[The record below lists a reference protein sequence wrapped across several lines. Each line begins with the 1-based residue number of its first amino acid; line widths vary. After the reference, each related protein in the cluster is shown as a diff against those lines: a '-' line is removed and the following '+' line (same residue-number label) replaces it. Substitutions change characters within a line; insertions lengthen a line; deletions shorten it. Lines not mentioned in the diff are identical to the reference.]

1 MKNKCLLV
9 LLLALGCCH
18 VQAQKSQ
25 KDPLSEALV
34 RLNQK
39 VDSELIPGIK
49 RFPLIGIS
57 TDISPKRTA
66 VNTAY
71 VQSVILSGGIPYMIP
86 VTDNVEILRQIVS
99 QLDGIV
105 FTGGEDIQPMYYGD
119 LPYEKLEEV
128 SPARDT
134 FDLMVLKMAADRNI
148 PILGICRGLQLMNV
162 AFGGTLYQDLP
173 TQHPSSVNHRQKESG
188 TTPTHPISIIKESK
202 LAEITGQEVLQVN
215 TFHHQAIRKLAPGF
229 KITAWAPDSIAEA
242 IEAYPIRQMIGVQFH
257 PEIFT
262 AAGDT
267 TMHKLFKFLVNK
279 ADTFNL
285 AKKIHSRIL
294 SIDTHTDTPLW
305 FKNGYSVG
313 LRKDNM
319 VSIPKMEEG
328 KLDAQ
333 FLAAFIWQGK
343 RDDASS
349 QKAVESTTRLIQSI
363 YDEVEQYKDF
373 CGIALTEEDL
383 IRLKREGKKAFF
395 IGIENGYAIGKD
407 LKNIAKYKQMGV
419 NYITLCHSYD
429 NDICHSS
436 THTEDATEGLTRFG
450 REVVKEMNR
459 LGIMIDVSHASE
471 GTFWDVIKYSTQPI
485 IASHSSS
492 KALCDHDR
500 NLTDEQ
506 LRALA
511 KNGGVAQL
519 CLLDA
524 YINKNPKAASVCD
537 AAEHLDHMIKVAGID
552 HVGIGTDFDGGGGLQ
567 GCNGDNDLIN
577 LTIKMIEKGYT
588 EEDLI
593 RLKREGKKAFFI
605 GIENGYAIG
614 KDLKNIKKYKQM
626 GVNYITLCHSYDND
640 ICHSSTHTEDATQG
654 LTQFGREVV
663 KEMNRLGIMIDIS
676 HASEGTFWDV
686 IKYSTQPIIA
696 SHSSS
701 KALCDHDR
709 NLTDEQLR
717 ALAKNGG
724 VAQLCLLDAYINKNP
739 KAASICDAVEHLD
752 HMIKVAGI
760 NHVGIGTDF
769 DGGGGLQG
777 CKGDNDLINL
787 TIKMI
792 EKGYTE
798 EDLRKIWGGNLLRVM
813 KQVQEAPLLSSK
825 KRR

>member
-18 VQAQKSQ
+18 VQAQKS
-25 KDPLSEALV
+25 KKNPLPEALTQ
-34 RLNQK
+34 LNQK
-39 VDSELIPGIK
+39 VDSESIPGVK
-49 RFPLIGIS
+49 RRPLIGIS
-57 TDISPKRTA
+57 TDVNPKRTA

-86 VTDNVEILRQIVS
+86 VTDNVEVLRQIVS

-105 FTGGEDIQPMYYGD
+105 LTGGEDIQPDYYSD
-119 LPYEKLEEV
+119 TPDEKLEEV

-134 FDLMVLKMAADRNI
+134 FDLMVLKMATDRNI

-173 TQHPSSVNHRQKESG
+173 TQHPSAINHRQKESG
-188 TTPTHPISIIKESK
+188 TIPTHPVSIIKGSK
-202 LAEITGQEVLQVN
+202 LAEITGQEMLQVN

-229 KITAWAPDSIAEA
+229 KVTAWAPDSVVEA
-242 IEAYPIRQMIGVQFH
+242 IEAYPVRQILGVQFH

-267 TMHKLFKFLVNK
+267 TMRKLFKFLINK

-285 AKKIHSRIL
+285 AKDIHSRIL

-305 FKNGYSVG
+305 FKDGYSVG

-319 VSIPKMEEG
+319 VNIQKMEEG

-343 RDDASS
+343 RDDVSS

-363 YDEVEQYKDF
+363 YDEVEKYKEF

-383 IRLKREGKKAFF
+383 VRLKGEGKKAFF

-407 LKNIAKYKQMGV
+407 LKNIEKYKQMGV

-436 THTEDATEGLTRFG
+436 THTEDAAKGLSRFG
-450 REVVKEMNR
+450 RDVVKEMNR
-459 LGIMIDVSHASE
+459 LGIMVDVSHASE
-471 GTFWDVIKYSTQPI
+471 GTFWDAIKYSTQPI
-485 IASHSSS
+485 IASHSSAR
-492 KALCDHDR
+492 ALCDHDR

-511 KNGGVAQL
+511 KNGGVVQL

-524 YINKNPKAASVCD
+524 YIHKDPKAASVCD

-567 GCNGDNDLIN
+567 GC
-577 LTIKMIEKGYT
+577 
-588 EEDLI
+588 
-593 RLKREGKKAFFI
+593 
-605 GIENGYAIG
+605 
-614 KDLKNIKKYKQM
+614 
-626 GVNYITLCHSYDND
+626 
-640 ICHSSTHTEDATQG
+640 
-654 LTQFGREVV
+654 
-663 KEMNRLGIMIDIS
+663 
-676 HASEGTFWDV
+676 
-686 IKYSTQPIIA
+686 
-696 SHSSS
+696 
-701 KALCDHDR
+701 
-709 NLTDEQLR
+709 
-717 ALAKNGG
+717 
-724 VAQLCLLDAYINKNP
+724 
-739 KAASICDAVEHLD
+739 
-752 HMIKVAGI
+752 
-760 NHVGIGTDF
+760 
-769 DGGGGLQG
+769 
-777 CKGDNDLINL
+777 KGDNDLINL

-792 EKGYTE
+792 EKGYKE
-798 EDLRKIWGGNLLRVM
+798 EDLKKIWGGNLLRVM
-813 KQVQEAPLLSSK
+813 KQVQEAPLLSSPK
-825 KRR
+825 LR

>member
-99 QLDGIV
+99 RLDGIV

-119 LPYEKLEEV
+119 LLYEKLEEV

-215 TFHHQAIRKLAPGF
+215 TFHHQAIRELAPGF

-343 RDDASS
+343 RDDVSS
-349 QKAVESTTRLIQSI
+349 QKAVESTTLLIQSI
-363 YDEVEQYKDF
+363 YDEVAKYKDF

-383 IRLKREGKKAFF
+383 VRLK
-395 IGIENGYAIGKD
+395 N
-407 LKNIAKYKQMGV
+407 
-419 NYITLCHSYD
+419 
-429 NDICHSS
+429 
-436 THTEDATEGLTRFG
+436 
-450 REVVKEMNR
+450 
-459 LGIMIDVSHASE
+459 
-471 GTFWDVIKYSTQPI
+471 
-485 IASHSSS
+485 
-492 KALCDHDR
+492 
-500 NLTDEQ
+500 
-506 LRALA
+506 
-511 KNGGVAQL
+511 
-519 CLLDA
+519 
-524 YINKNPKAASVCD
+524 
-537 AAEHLDHMIKVAGID
+537 
-552 HVGIGTDFDGGGGLQ
+552 
-567 GCNGDNDLIN
+567 
-577 LTIKMIEKGYT
+577 
-588 EEDLI
+588 
-593 RLKREGKKAFFI
+593 EGKKAFFI

-739 KAASICDAVEHLD
+739 KAASVCDAAEHLD

-760 NHVGIGTDF
+760 DHVGIG
-769 DGGGGLQG
+769 
-777 CKGDNDLINL
+777 I
-787 TIKMI
+787 
-792 EKGYTE
+792 
-798 EDLRKIWGGNLLRVM
+798 
-813 KQVQEAPLLSSK
+813 A
-825 KRR
+825 

>member
-1 MKNKCLLV
+1 MKNNCLLV
-9 LLLALGCCH
+9 LLLALGCCPM
-18 VQAQKSQ
+18 QAQKS
-25 KDPLSEALV
+25 KKTPLSEALTQ
-34 RLNQK
+34 LAQK
-39 VDSELIPGIK
+39 VDSESILETK
-49 RFPLIGIS
+49 RCPLIGIS
-57 TDISPKRTA
+57 TDVSSKRTA

-71 VQSVILSGGIPYMIP
+71 VQSVILAGGIPYMIP
-86 VTDNVEILRQIVS
+86 VTDNVEVLRQIVS
-99 QLDGIV
+99 RLDGIV
-105 FTGGEDIQPMYYGD
+105 LTGGEDIQPIYYD
-119 LPYEKLEEV
+119 NLPHEKLEEV

-134 FDLMVLKMAADRNI
+134 FDLMILKMAADRNI

-173 TQHPSSVNHRQKESG
+173 TQHPSPINHRQKESG
-188 TTPTHPISIIKESK
+188 IIPTHRISIIKESK
-202 LAEITGQEVLQVN
+202 LAEIIGKEELEVN
-215 TFHHQAIRKLAPGF
+215 SFHHQAIQHLAPEF
-229 KITAWAPDSIAEA
+229 KATAWAPDSVVEA
-242 IEAYPIRQMIGVQFH
+242 IEAYPVRQMLGVQFH

-267 TMHKLFKFLVNK
+267 TLCKLFKFLINK
-279 ADTFNL
+279 ADTFSL
-285 AKKIHSRIL
+285 AKDIHSRIL

-305 FKNGYSVG
+305 FKDGYSIG

-319 VSIPKMEEG
+319 VSIQKMEEG

-333 FLAAFIWQGK
+333 FLAAFIWQRK
-343 RDDASS
+343 RDELSS

-363 YDEVEQYKDF
+363 YDEIEKYKDF
-373 CGIALTEEDL
+373 CDIAVTEEDL
-383 IRLKREGKKAFF
+383 IRLKSEGKKAFF

-407 LKNIAKYKQMGV
+407 LKNIEKYKQMGV

-436 THTEDATEGLTRFG
+436 THTEDATKGLTQFG

-524 YINKNPKAASVCD
+524 YIHKNPKAATVCE
-537 AAEHLDHMIKVAGID
+537 AAEHLDHMIKIAGID
-552 HVGIGTDFDGGGGLQ
+552 
-567 GCNGDNDLIN
+567 
-577 LTIKMIEKGYT
+577 
-588 EEDLI
+588 
-593 RLKREGKKAFFI
+593 
-605 GIENGYAIG
+605 
-614 KDLKNIKKYKQM
+614 
-626 GVNYITLCHSYDND
+626 
-640 ICHSSTHTEDATQG
+640 
-654 LTQFGREVV
+654 
-663 KEMNRLGIMIDIS
+663 
-676 HASEGTFWDV
+676 
-686 IKYSTQPIIA
+686 
-696 SHSSS
+696 
-701 KALCDHDR
+701 
-709 NLTDEQLR
+709 
-717 ALAKNGG
+717 
-724 VAQLCLLDAYINKNP
+724 
-739 KAASICDAVEHLD
+739 
-752 HMIKVAGI
+752 
-760 NHVGIGTDF
+760 HVGIGTDF

-813 KQVQEAPLLSSK
+813 KQVQDAPLLSSP

>member
-18 VQAQKSQ
+18 VQAQKS
-25 KDPLSEALV
+25 KKNPLPEALTQ
-34 RLNQK
+34 LNQK
-39 VDSELIPGIK
+39 VDSESIPGVK
-49 RFPLIGIS
+49 RRPLIGIS
-57 TDISPKRTA
+57 TDVNPKRTA

-86 VTDNVEILRQIVS
+86 VTDNVEVLRQIVS

-105 FTGGEDIQPMYYGD
+105 LTGGEDIQPDYYGD
-119 LPYEKLEEV
+119 TPDDKLEEV

-134 FDLMVLKMAADRNI
+134 FDLMVLKMATDRNI

-173 TQHPSSVNHRQKESG
+173 TQHPSAINHRQKESG
-188 TTPTHPISIIKESK
+188 TIPTHPVSIIKGSK
-202 LAEITGQEVLQVN
+202 LAEITGQEMLQVN

-229 KITAWAPDSIAEA
+229 KVTAWAPDSVVEA
-242 IEAYPIRQMIGVQFH
+242 IEAYPVRQILGVQFH

-267 TMHKLFKFLVNK
+267 TMRKLFKFLINK

-285 AKKIHSRIL
+285 AKDIHSRIL

-305 FKNGYSVG
+305 FKDGYSVG

-319 VSIPKMEEG
+319 VNIQKMEEG

-343 RDDASS
+343 RDDVSS

-363 YDEVEQYKDF
+363 YDEVEKYKEF

-383 IRLKREGKKAFF
+383 VRLKGEGKKAFF

-407 LKNIAKYKQMGV
+407 LKNIEKYKQMGV

-436 THTEDATEGLTRFG
+436 THTEDAAKGLSRFG
-450 REVVKEMNR
+450 RDVVKEMNR
-459 LGIMIDVSHASE
+459 LGIMVDVSHASE
-471 GTFWDVIKYSTQPI
+471 GTFWDAIKYSTQPI
-485 IASHSSS
+485 IASHSSAR
-492 KALCDHDR
+492 ALCDHDR

-511 KNGGVAQL
+511 KNGGVVQL

-524 YINKNPKAASVCD
+524 YIHKDPKAASVCD

-567 GCNGDNDLIN
+567 GC
-577 LTIKMIEKGYT
+577 
-588 EEDLI
+588 
-593 RLKREGKKAFFI
+593 
-605 GIENGYAIG
+605 
-614 KDLKNIKKYKQM
+614 
-626 GVNYITLCHSYDND
+626 
-640 ICHSSTHTEDATQG
+640 
-654 LTQFGREVV
+654 
-663 KEMNRLGIMIDIS
+663 
-676 HASEGTFWDV
+676 
-686 IKYSTQPIIA
+686 
-696 SHSSS
+696 
-701 KALCDHDR
+701 
-709 NLTDEQLR
+709 
-717 ALAKNGG
+717 
-724 VAQLCLLDAYINKNP
+724 
-739 KAASICDAVEHLD
+739 
-752 HMIKVAGI
+752 
-760 NHVGIGTDF
+760 
-769 DGGGGLQG
+769 
-777 CKGDNDLINL
+777 KGDNDLINL

-792 EKGYTE
+792 EKGYKE
-798 EDLRKIWGGNLLRVM
+798 EDLKKIWGGNLLRVM
-813 KQVQEAPLLSSK
+813 KQVQEAPLLSSPK
-825 KRR
+825 LR